1 MAGSSGPLPAPVP
14 SAHTSLKRFPGTS
27 LKSNIAHLVEQALAL
42 IPELADAPELSSI
55 SKSVERTRDSRHGDF
70 TTNIAMRLA
79 KSVDKNPRELAAQII
94 EYLPASKF
102 VDKVE
107 LAGPGFINFH
117 VASTAFHQE
126 IGSILDNG
134 DNYGR
139 QKAKGKPRYLIEF
152 VSANPTG
159 PLHVGH
165 GRHAAYGAT
174 LGNLIEAAGY
184 PVDREYYLNDAG
196 RQMDILGVS
205 VWVRMLEQR
214 GERVPFP
221 EAGYKGDYIGEI
233 AASVDNSQLPDVSV
247 DKLCSDLPP
256 DAPAGDKEQFIDAL
270 IRKAGELLGE
280 DLFRYVRHEAHTRIS
295 ADIEDDLKG
304 FGIEFDRW
312 FSEQSLTDEGLI
324 SDALQLLKDRG
335 MLYEKDGA
343 TWFRASDYGDEKDRV
358 VVRENGKTTYF
369 ASDIAYHYGKRKRGY
384 DHLLD
389 VLGSDHHGYV
399 ARVRAG
405 LEAMGYAGDCLEVEL
420 VQFVSL
426 YRADKK
432 LSMSTRSGSFVTLRQ
447 LREEVGNDAA
457 RFFYVMRSNDQHLDF
472 DLELAKKHSND
483 NPVYYIQY
491 AHARVASVF
500 RQLNEKSLK
509 WDKGPGLENLAALV
523 ETHEK
528 ALMRTLSRYP
538 EIIELAANNRAPQH
552 LVHYLRDLAS
562 EFHTYY
568 NAHTF
573 IVDEDELRN
582 ARLALI
588 AATRQVIANGLNI
601 LGVSAPDSM

>member
-1 MAGSSGPLPAPVP
+1 
-14 SAHTSLKRFPGTS
+14 LKI
-27 LKSNIAHLVEQALAL
+27 NIAHLVEQALAL
-42 IPELADAPELSSI
+42 MPELADAPELSSI

-79 KSVDKNPRELAAQII
+79 KSIGKNPRELAAQII
-94 EYLPASKF
+94 EHLPPGEF
-102 VDKVE
+102 VNKVE
-107 LAGPGFINFH
+107 IAGPGFINFH
-117 VASTAFHQE
+117 VSSAAFHQE
-126 IGSILDNG
+126 IAGILDDG

-139 QKAKGKPRYLIEF
+139 QEAKEKPRYLLEF

-165 GRHAAYGAT
+165 GRLAAYGAT
-174 LGNLIEAAGY
+174 LGNLIEAIGY
-184 PVDREYYLNDAG
+184 PVDREYYLNDTG

-205 VWVRMLEQR
+205 VWLRMLEQS

-221 EAGYKGDYIGEI
+221 EAGYKGEYIGEI
-233 AASVDNSQLPDVSV
+233 AASVDKSKLPEVSA
-247 DKLCSDLPP
+247 DDLRSDLPA
-256 DAPAGDKEQFIDAL
+256 DAPDGDKEEFIGAL
-270 IRKAGELLGE
+270 IRKAIELLGE
-280 DLFRYVRHEAHTRIS
+280 NQFQYVRREAHATIS

-304 FGIEFDRW
+304 FGIEFDHW

-324 SDALQLLKDRG
+324 SDALQVLEDRG

-343 TWFRASDYGDEKDRV
+343 TWFRATDYGDEKDRV

-432 LSMSTRSGSFVTLRQ
+432 LSMSTRSGNFVTLRQ

-472 DLELAKKHSND
+472 DLELAKTHSND

-509 WDKGPGLENLAALV
+509 WDKGSGLENLANLA

-528 ALMRTLSRYP
+528 SLMRTLSRYP

-573 IVDEDELRN
+573 IVDQDDLRN

-588 AATRQVIANGLNI
+588 AATRQVIANGLSV
-601 LGVSAPDSM
+601 LGVSTPDSM